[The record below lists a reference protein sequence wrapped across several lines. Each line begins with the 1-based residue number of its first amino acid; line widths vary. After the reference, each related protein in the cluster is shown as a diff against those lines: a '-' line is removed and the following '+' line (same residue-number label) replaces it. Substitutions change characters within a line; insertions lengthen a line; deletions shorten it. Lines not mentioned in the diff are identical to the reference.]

1 MKFKNKN
8 IFLLIFCF
16 VISFVLLMIVSRS
29 SFLYPFNNW
38 NDANAFFT
46 MGKSL
51 MNGKVI
57 FKDIFEQK
65 GPLLYLIYGIG
76 YLISNKTFLGIFILE
91 VISSTIFSY
100 TLCKI
105 INLYLDKKYIY
116 FILPIFLMI
125 LYTSKAFSYG
135 GSCEEFCL
143 PFLGYSLYKLLVYSK
158 EKKIRYIDIY
168 IVGLVSGLVFLMKYT
183 LLGISFS
190 FCVYVFVSLLLNKEY
205 KRGFLFPFVFLIGM
219 LTPILPWILYFLKN
233 NALYDFINS
242 YILINA
248 FSYGISNVSIVSR
261 IFNCFYFFI
270 RNLYSSSIYAF
281 VMFFMIIIFLLD
293 KSKII
298 LSEKIGTICAMFF
311 SVLFIYI
318 CGSYFYYYV
327 FPIYIFL
334 IFAFIG
340 IFILIDKFLIK
351 RDKNITIIFGFII
364 TILSIISSYYL
375 SPNTQFMN
383 YKAEELPQYQFAK
396 IINESKNQT
405 ILNYGFLDMGFY
417 TVTGITPNTKY
428 FEKLNFKYERYPEN
442 VDSLNSYIENKNV
455 EYVIYVKTENQNFPV
470 SDKLDINYDLIAEY
484 NNKKIDN
491 YSYYLYKL
499 K

>member
-29 SFLYPFNNW
+29 SFLYSFNNW

-57 FKDIFEQK
+57 YKELFEQK

-76 YLISNKTFLGIFILE
+76 YLISNKTFLGVFILE

-100 TLCKI
+100 IICKI

-125 LYTSKAFSYG
+125 LYASRAFSYG

-158 EKKIRYIDIY
+158 ERKIKYIDIY
-168 IVGLVSGLVFLMKYT
+168 IVGFVSGLVFLMKYT

-190 FCVYVFVSLLLNKEY
+190 FCIYVFVSLLLSKEY
-205 KRGFLFPFVFLIGM
+205 KKAFLFPFVFLVGM
-219 LTPILPWILYFLKN
+219 LTSVLPWILYFLNN

-248 FSYGISNVSIVSR
+248 FSYGISHTSLISR

-281 VMFFMIIIFLLD
+281 VIFFMILIFLLN
-293 KSKII
+293 KSKVI
-298 LSEKIGTICAMFF
+298 LSEKIGILCAMLF

-351 RDKNITIIFGFII
+351 SDKNITIILGFII

-383 YKAEELPQYQFAK
+383 YKKEELPQYQFAK
-396 IINESKNQT
+396 IINESKNPT

-417 TVTGITPNTKY
+417 TVTGVIPNTKY
-428 FEKLNFKYERYPEN
+428 FEKQNLKYERYPEN
-442 VDSLNSYIENKNV
+442 IDDLNSYIENKNV

-484 NNKKIDN
+484 NNKKIDDFT
-491 YSYYLYKL
+491 YYLYKL